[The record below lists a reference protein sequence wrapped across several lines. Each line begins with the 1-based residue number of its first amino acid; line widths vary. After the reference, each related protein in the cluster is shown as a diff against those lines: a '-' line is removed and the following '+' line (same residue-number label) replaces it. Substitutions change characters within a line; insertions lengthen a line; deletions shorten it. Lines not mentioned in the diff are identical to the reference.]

1 MGNLKVTLLLYKYL
15 WTSQGKRSL
24 NQSLRRLRKRMLTK
38 ANKGIMLEWN
48 KLSRMKISMLRL
60 EEIKLMETNS
70 MRVNK
75 ALMKVLRVVMAMIR
89 IKISLS
95 PKGQK

>member
-24 NQSLRRLRKRMLTK
+24 NQSLRRLRKRTLTK
-38 ANKGIMLEWN
+38 ANKGIMLERT
-48 KLSRMKISMLRL
+48 KLVRMKISMLRL
-60 EEIKLMETNS
+60 EEIKLMETNL

-75 ALMKVLRVVMAMIR
+75 ALMRVLRVLMAMIR
-89 IKISLS
+89 IKISQS

>member
-1 MGNLKVTLLLYKYL
+1 MGNLKATLLLYKYL

-24 NQSLRRLRKRMLTK
+24 NQSLRRLRKRILTK
-38 ANKGIMLEWN
+38 ANKVIMLERT
-48 KLSRMKISMLRL
+48 KLCKMKISMLRL
-60 EEIKLMETNS
+60 EIKLMETNS
-70 MRVNK
+70 TRVSK
-75 ALMKVLRVVMAMIR
+75 ALMKVLRAKMVMIK